1 MSDQQFI
8 EIVNDRENNLRNVSL
23 KIPKNQ
29 LTVFTGVSG
38 SGKSSI
44 VFDTIAQEAGRQLNS
59 TYSSYTRLFLPKY
72 QRPDV
77 DSVRNLTT
85 AIIIDQKP
93 LGGNARSILGTI
105 SDINPLFRILFS
117 RFGNPKY
124 GNASNAFSFNDP
136 LGMCEKCEGVGRSY
150 VLELD
155 KAIDYDKTL
164 NEGAVILLGYT
175 TKNSYWRQLLLT
187 SQIFD
192 NDKPVKDFTDEEM
205 EKHLHGKIQTT
216 VNVKGVEHDV
226 NFEGIEDQFYR
237 LNFQTGDSM
246 SDSARRRVEKFA
258 KMAECDE
265 CHGKR
270 YNKQVLAS
278 KINGKNIFDLTN
290 MQLDDLLKEMDN
302 FETGQMTSIV
312 EDIKKRVGDLVEI
325 GLEYLTLTRETTSLS
340 GGESQRVKT
349 VKYLSNSLTGLTY
362 ILDEPSTGL
371 HPRDVHRLNDLLLKL
386 RDNGNTV
393 LVVEHDP
400 DVIKIADHIIDLG
413 PQAGIHG
420 GEITYTGT
428 YEKLLTSDTLTGKY
442 LKNQLPMNT
451 DPRKATTFIE
461 SSKSSLHNLKDVS
474 LKIPEGLFTVV
485 TGVAGSGK
493 STLVE
498 QVFCQEYPDAVI
510 IDQTPL
516 HANSRSNSATY
527 TGIMAEI
534 RKLFGKANDVSD
546 SLFSYNSD
554 GACSECNGKGVI
566 EMNLSFME
574 NSEIECPICHGG
586 RFDPKVLDYQLK
598 GKNIVEIMNM
608 TIEEAVDFFEDK
620 KISSKLASIENVGLG
635 YLSLGQT
642 LDTLS
647 GGESQRLKI
656 AKELNKKGN
665 IFILDEPTTGLH
677 VSDIE
682 NIIRIINDLVDKG
695 NTVLVI
701 EHNTNVMRS
710 ADWIIDMGPDGGS
723 RGGEILYQGP
733 LAGLKEVKDSYT
745 ADYLF

>member
-1 MSDQQFI
+1 MSNDQYI
-8 EIVNDRENNLRNVSL
+8 EIVNDRENNLKNVSL
-23 KIPKNQ
+23 KIPKNK

-72 QRPDV
+72 KRPDA
-77 DSVRNLTT
+77 DEIHNLST

-117 RFGNPKY
+117 RFGQPKY
-124 GNASNAFSFNDP
+124 GDASNAFSFNDP
-136 LGMCEKCEGVGRSY
+136 LGMCPKCDGVGRSY
-150 VLELD
+150 VLKLD
-155 KAIDYDKTL
+155 KAIDYNKSL
-164 NEGAVILLGYT
+164 AEGAVLLPGYT
-175 TKNSYWRQLLLT
+175 TKNSYYLQTILT
-187 SQIFD
+187 SGLFD
-192 NDKPVKDFTDEEM
+192 NDKPVKDFNKQEM
-205 EKHLHGKIQTT
+205 DDLLNGNKKVKVQI
-216 VNVKGVEHDV
+216 KGVEHEV
-226 NFEGIEDQFYR
+226 NYEGIEHQFYR
-237 LNFQTGDSM
+237 VNFTASGST
-246 SDSARRRVEKFA
+246 SDSAKKRMAKFA
-258 KMAECDE
+258 EMAECAE
-265 CHGKR
+265 CHGMR
-270 YNKQVLAS
+270 YNKKVLAS

-302 FETGQMTSIV
+302 FKSGQMTSIV
-312 EDIKKRVGDLVEI
+312 NDIQSRVGDLVDI
-325 GLEYLTLTRETTSLS
+325 GLDYLSLTRETTSLS

-413 PQAGIHG
+413 PKAGIHG
-420 GEITYTGT
+420 GKITYTGT
-428 YEKLLTSDTLTGKY
+428 YEGLLTSDTLTGKY
-442 LKNQLPMNT
+442 LKNHLPIN
-451 DPRKATTFIE
+451 DSPRPADKFIE
-461 SSKSSLHNLKDVS
+461 SSKSSLHNLKNVS
-474 LKIPEGLFTVV
+474 LRIPEGLFTVV
-485 TGVAGSGK
+485 SGVAGSGK

-498 QVFCQEYPDAVI
+498 QVFSKEYPDSVI

-534 RKLFGKANDVSD
+534 RKLFAEANDVKD
-546 SLFSYNSD
+546 GLFSYNSD
-554 GACSECNGKGVI
+554 GACPECNGKGTI

-586 RFDPKVLDYQLK
+586 RYDLKVLDYKLK
-598 GKNIVEIMNM
+598 GKNIVEVMNM

-620 KISSKLASIENVGLG
+620 KISSKLASIQNVGLD

-642 LDTLS
+642 LNTLS

-665 IFILDEPTTGLH
+665 VFILDEPTTGLH

-695 NTVLVI
+695 NTVVVI
-701 EHNTNVMRS
+701 EHNTDVMRS

-723 RGGEILYQGP
+723 RGGSILYEGVVS
-733 LAGLKEVKDSYT
+733 GIKDVAKSYT
-745 ADYLF
+745 AKYLF